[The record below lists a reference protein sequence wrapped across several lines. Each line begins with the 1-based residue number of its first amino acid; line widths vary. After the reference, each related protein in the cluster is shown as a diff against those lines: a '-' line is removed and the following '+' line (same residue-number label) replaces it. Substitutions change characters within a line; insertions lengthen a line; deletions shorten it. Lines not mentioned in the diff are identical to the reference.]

1 MPLKLTLKPYEK
13 VLIGNAVIASG
24 GSKAEIVVMNTV
36 PVVRERDVLTEE
48 EADTPAK
55 RVYFIILSMYA
66 DPGTETLYH
75 KTYFRL
81 IREFIDASRN
91 EKVLD
96 MIVNMSQK
104 ILSGNHYQALKIC
117 RKLITYEERVLGI
130 AKQMGE
136 ISPVG

>member
-13 VLIGNAVIASG
+13 ALIGNAVIANG

-55 RVYFIILSMYA
+55 RIYFIILSMYA
-66 DPGTETLYH
+66 DSRKEAQYH

-81 IREFIDASRN
+81 IREFIDASHN

-96 MIVNMSQK
+96 MIVDMSQK
-104 ILSGNHYQALKIC
+104 ILSNSHYQALKIC
-117 RKLITYEERVLGI
+117 RKLIAYEEQVLDTI
-130 AKQMGE
+130 RRMGADA
-136 ISPVG
+136 S